1 MSRIVQFLRKRPAR
15 NGMAVLGLA
24 LLLGGCAAPGG
35 FFASQPGGVVQG
47 GRGQP
52 LDENAS
58 DFLSQSPGGAVTT
71 LAESPWGRDVEVV
84 ADEPYHAASGRK
96 CRRLSVVSAST
107 GPQQAVACE
116 TTQGWETQRLVTEML
131 STGSAR

>member
-1 MSRIVQFLRKRPAR
+1 MSRIVQLLLRRPAR
-15 NGMAVLGLA
+15 NGVVVLGLA
-24 LLLGGCAAPGG
+24 MLLGGCAAPGG
-35 FFASQPGGVVQG
+35 FSGSQPGGVVQG

-52 LDENAS
+52 LDENLS
-58 DFLSQSPGGAVTT
+58 GFLSRSPGGAVIT

-84 ADEPYHAASGRK
+84 ADEPYHAASGRE
-96 CRRLSVVSAST
+96 CRRLSIVSAST

-116 TTQGWETQRLVTEML
+116 SAQGWETQRLVTEML